1 MKKTRV
7 KIISPKTNKVTKTK
21 IRNNPKKV
29 KKNKKCNCCLMTI
42 FGIYYFFKI
51 LSNPN
56 RVKLDIQLRK
66 RIVDDV
72 KRKYKQGRY
81 KSCIEPFEECLK
93 YSNLFQTK
101 IPEMYGLEPIEN
113 NIAEGVVIKP
123 VKDLR
128 FGNGQRVILKK

>member
-29 KKNKKCNCCLMTI
+29 KKNTKNNKKCNCCLMTI

-56 RVKLDIQLRK
+56 RVKLDTQLRK

-81 KSCIEPFEECLK
+81 KSCIEPFEEVYKRLSK
-93 YSNLFQTK
+93 
-101 IPEMYGLEPIEN
+101 
-113 NIAEGVVIKP
+113 
-123 VKDLR
+123 
-128 FGNGQRVILKK
+128 